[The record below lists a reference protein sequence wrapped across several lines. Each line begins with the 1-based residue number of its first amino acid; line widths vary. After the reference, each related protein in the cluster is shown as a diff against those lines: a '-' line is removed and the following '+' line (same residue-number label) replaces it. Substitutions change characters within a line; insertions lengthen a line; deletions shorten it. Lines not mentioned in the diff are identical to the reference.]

1 MFYENPLIT
10 FFSGLILGILGLAA
24 EIFYSHKGKKELKQ
38 EIKTLQ
44 REQETKIEEAKQE
57 AFDEAHRSGLAF
69 VGGGLAGFD
78 DKVCELVTI
87 AKKSIRLCL
96 STPLLHAFK
105 EKWIKYD
112 TAQLLDHPTD
122 HWARLFCEQ
131 LRQRLIETR
140 DAGKLRVEIVY
151 LDDKVLKSY
160 VENIPEYPIPFPE
173 YKESLQH
180 FFATLRTDNACTLF
194 THEVPDI
201 PIYMAIIDGPDG
213 RDMPVPPS
221 AQGVVAFMS
230 ASEFMKQ
237 RVRDE
242 RTPKQ
247 MADSLQVY
255 QFSNPEVVRFFT
267 HLFNEVSLHGD
278 QDLLK
283 FLNYCRRHDWKWAVI
298 TEGMAEAGE
307 KKPYASLIHAAA
319 PLECE

>member
-10 FFSGLILGILGLAA
+10 FLSGLILGVLGIVA
-24 EIFYSHKGKKELKQ
+24 EIWYSHSGKKELRQ
-38 EIKTLQ
+38 RIDRLE
-44 REQETKIEEAKQE
+44 REQERKIEEAKQE
-57 AFDEAHRSGLAF
+57 AFNEAHRSGLAF
-69 VGGGLAGFD
+69 VEGGLDGFD
-78 DKVCELVTI
+78 DKVCELVTK
-87 AKKSIRLCL
+87 ANKSIRLCL

-112 TAQLLDHPTD
+112 ATQLLNHPTD
-122 HWARLFCEQ
+122 HWARIFCEQ
-131 LRQRLIETR
+131 LRQRLTAIRE
-140 DAGKLRVEIVY
+140 AGKPRLEIVY
-151 LDDKVLKSY
+151 LDERVLKSY
-160 VENIPEYPIPFPE
+160 VENIPEHPIPIPE
-173 YKESLQH
+173 YQESLQH
-180 FFATLRTDNACTLF
+180 FFTMLRSDNACTLF

-201 PIYMAIIDGPDG
+201 PIYMAIIDGPDS

-242 RTPKQ
+242 RSPKQ

-283 FLNYCRRHDWKWAVI
+283 FLNYCRRHDWRWAVI
-298 TEGMAEAGE
+298 TEGIAEAGE
-307 KKPYASLIHAAA
+307 KKPYASLIHAA
-319 PLECE
+319 PPE